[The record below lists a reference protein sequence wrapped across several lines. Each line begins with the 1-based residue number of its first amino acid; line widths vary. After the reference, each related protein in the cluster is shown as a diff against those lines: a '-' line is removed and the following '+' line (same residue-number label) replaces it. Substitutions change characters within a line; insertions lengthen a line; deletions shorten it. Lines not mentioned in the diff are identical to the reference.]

1 MFAKKW
7 YVQTFL
13 LILTIFLKEIKN
25 QETAQLSQIISN
37 LLLLAILIKEFVE

>member
-1 MFAKKW
+1 MVCPNFSA
-7 YVQTFL
+7 YFNN
-13 LILTIFLKEIKN
+13 FLKEIKN